1 MTSASTASTA
11 PPIAF
16 MDLETQRDRLR
27 LELNAALAQVI
38 DHGQYILGPEVGEL
52 EQLLAD
58 YCGSAACVSCAS
70 GTDAL
75 VLPLLA
81 EGIGPG
87 DAVFVPSFT
96 FVATAEAVV
105 LTGATPVFVEVDEAS
120 YLIDIPSLESAVM
133 HAREI
138 GLKPRAVIPVDLF
151 GQPADYAAVAAIAE
165 HESLFVISD
174 AAQSFGA
181 RQRKRRV
188 GKLAQVTATS
198 FFPSKPLGCFGDG
211 GALFTDDLELA
222 TRLRSIRMHG
232 AGTDKY
238 DNARVGMNSRLDTMQ
253 AAVLL
258 IKMKVFDQEIEARQK
273 IAEAYAQGL
282 GDYVKAPSV
291 VNENASAWAL
301 YTITTPHRERLKAE
315 LAEAG
320 IPTRVYYPIPLHL
333 QQAYR
338 EHPKSPGGLATTERL
353 AKQVLSLPMHPH
365 LKGAEQ
371 DRVVQAVRE
380 WASAS

>member
-1 MTSASTASTA
+1 MTNVSHANTA

-16 MDLETQRDRLR
+16 MDLQTQRDRLR
-27 LELNAALAQVI
+27 LELDAALAQVI
-38 DHGQYILGPEVGEL
+38 NHGQYILGPEVGEL

-75 VLPLLA
+75 LLPLLA
-81 EGIGPG
+81 KGIGPG

-96 FVATAEAVV
+96 FVSTAEVVV
-105 LTGATPVFVEVDEAS
+105 LTGATPVFVEVNEAT
-120 YLIDIPSLESAVM
+120 YLIDIASLKSGIV

-151 GQPADYAAVAAIAE
+151 GQPADYAAVAAIAQQ
-165 HESLFVISD
+165 ESLFILAD

-181 RQRKRRV
+181 SQGNHRV

-211 GALFTDDLELA
+211 GALFTDDLDFA
-222 TRLRSIRMHG
+222 TRLRSLRVHG
-232 AGTDKY
+232 AGTHKY
-238 DNARVGMNSRLDTMQ
+238 DNPHVGMNSRLDTMQ

-258 IKMKVFDQEIEARQK
+258 TKMKVFDHEIEARQK
-273 IAEAYAQGL
+273 IADAYEEGL
-282 GDYVKAPSV
+282 RDHVNAPSI

-301 YTITTPHRERLKAE
+301 YTINTPHREKLKAE

-320 IPTRVYYPIPLHL
+320 IPTRVYYPTPLHL

-338 EHPKSPGGLATTERL
+338 QHPKSPGGLAATERL
-353 AKQVLSLPMHPH
+353 AEQVLSLPMHPY
-365 LKGAEQ
+365 LNAEAQ
-371 DRVVQAVRE
+371 GRIVQAIRD
-380 WASAS
+380 WATAS

>member
-1 MTSASTASTA
+1 MTSASDASTA

-27 LELNAALAQVI
+27 PDLDAALAQVI
-38 DHGQYILGPEVGEL
+38 NHGQYILGPEVGEL
-52 EQLLAD
+52 EELLAD

-291 VNENASAWAL
+291 VNENASACFS
-301 YTITTPHRERLKAE
+301 
-315 LAEAG
+315 
-320 IPTRVYYPIPLHL
+320 RVIK
-333 QQAYR
+333 R
-338 EHPKSPGGLATTERL
+338 SR
-353 AKQVLSLPMHPH
+353 SF
-365 LKGAEQ
+365 
-371 DRVVQAVRE
+371 
-380 WASAS
+380 